1 MTEPK
6 KKVGKNELVAGCFI
20 AGIIIGIF
28 LGIPYGRSAS
38 IHQIEEAY
46 WGDIGE
52 QRLVAFLN
60 EYRKQKNPTTGS

>member
-1 MTEPK
+1 MEESK
-6 KKVGKNELVAGCFI
+6 KKGGKNELAAGCFI

-38 IHQIEEAY
+38 IHQLEKEY

-52 QRLVAFLN
+52 QRLVDFLN
-60 EYRKQKNPTTGS
+60 EYRKKILHD

>member
-1 MTEPK
+1 MEESEK
-6 KKVGKNELVAGCFI
+6 KGGKNELAVGCFI

-38 IHQIEEAY
+38 IHQLEKEY

-52 QRLVAFLN
+52 QRLVDFLN
-60 EYRKQKNPTTGS
+60 EYRKQKPSTTDS